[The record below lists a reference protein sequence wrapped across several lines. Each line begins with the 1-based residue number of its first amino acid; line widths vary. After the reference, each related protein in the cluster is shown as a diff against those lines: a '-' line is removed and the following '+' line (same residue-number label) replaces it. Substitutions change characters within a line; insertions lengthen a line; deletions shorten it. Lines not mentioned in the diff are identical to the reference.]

1 LYYNIIRKIKDS
13 RRAVNAER
21 MTIMAKR
28 TPDEIYNAVIQACG
42 DALLDE
48 DGIKIRDTLIR
59 KLIWVECEPDGGWY
73 RAAKIRLDILDKI
86 PEPDCEW
93 HELFGDSPKAIAD
106 EIRKCIEQQRPFN
119 IETTD
124 DYIEEK
130 TGKRP

>member
-1 LYYNIIRKIKDS
+1 
-13 RRAVNAER
+13 
-21 MTIMAKR
+21 MTKR
-28 TPDEIYNAVIQACG
+28 TPNEIYDAVIQACG
-42 DALLDE
+42 DALLDDE
-48 DGIKIRDTLIR
+48 GIRIRDMLIG

-73 RAAKIRLDILDKI
+73 RAAKTRLDILDTI
-86 PEPDCEW
+86 PEPDYDG
-93 HELFGDSPKAIAD
+93 HELLGDSPKAMAD